1 MAIDV
6 INPDE
11 STDPLQLS
19 QNRDLP
25 STPVQPQQNVQE
37 EIPVLPPQEPAPSM
51 PEPIRIGPELRNI
64 DTTVGVDNS
73 QPVVVGD
80 VVPEAPMRFDIPTF
94 QHPQLRYPTTNPTIA
109 AGPDIGQAMADII
122 TDPMSELN
130 ALELVGDP
138 ITQVQNIS
146 SLRSNY
152 VRNEADIEHY
162 KRHVLDTNSVASR
175 RAAAITSMVTP
186 PGEGIAG
193 PNAFVRNV
201 MSGRPFHPA
210 TEDGLRQQL
219 RVPELF
225 QQFKQLGEVVRDYVE
240 FSSRETLR
248 NLERSQRDTFLQA
261 LPVNTGLAIAGA
273 LGNNRQVRRTMRGL
287 AADLSA
293 ATGRV
298 FTEYRFIPDE
308 IKQLRRNVV
317 ESIRGPVPNR
327 GNVVAQAVGVVD
339 PELGNA
345 LMPQTALGRF
355 AESSPAFIELLSQIE
370 PRLDSNGEA
379 IFNPLQGSFGD
390 FGNAGALSALLYLAN
405 IPEGILTGGLYELT
419 ALVGRGV
426 AGVTNVPVSEVLP
439 ANRPGLGSALLGRDL
454 GIMQRYREGSNYL
467 SFVGNPSLEW
477 LPRKGQWYGGFLVD
491 MAIGGIADAPIDA
504 LMRRL
509 RRTTLRSAR
518 QAIPPTPN
526 LTPPPLTTVLQR
538 PEPTAPLE
546 VTNRAANA
554 VTPTPPV
561 TNYQNFVNQTLQTP
575 VRLNDSVALV
585 PMRTIPE
592 TTTEAGN
599 LARIARGAN
608 DLQDVVRTA
617 RASIDTRQAFNNS
630 VNSIHNLLRANVDN
644 YRDTVGS
651 IVRQTGA
658 VVDDGIIVRSN
669 PTLDA
674 VIPTVPYNNITPGFA
689 RWSDALTTYRTT
701 PDLDPRALEFVRRT
715 DEQLISI
722 AKQYGILEP
731 DERLIG
737 SMRLRAMQE
746 LYPELLSAWGKNV
759 GENITAPSIRLLS
772 PADPIQS
779 LPETSTVVDT
789 PPTLRAINPDG
800 GESLRSIFRR
810 FDDFAD
816 SRPYLNADDNNP
828 ISLDARRQA
837 RDFVRE
843 NMGPVLDTA
852 RNVTNIDN
860 ARQQR
865 RLNTLSR
872 QANNTDPDNVVKLRR
887 IETEAQNILD
897 LNPRLKTENAE
908 QALPPDI
915 DPQDAGQ
922 IITDTPVALREAEI
936 ASDLRNQLEEVT
948 ERVQEQERILSQHPP
963 LEREAP
969 TAESITRQSFDNGNI
984 TDVNRGRR
992 RAPNTTNV
1000 ADFPN
1005 RVRQVR
1011 EPRDIM
1017 AETAPPPENI
1027 VPDFDSQ
1034 LVTET
1039 IEGIPGNEVTISRM
1053 RAEMPDMTK
1062 EVQDSLI
1069 QNTVST
1075 RDDLYEF
1082 ITSNTHEELESVSEQ
1097 VLRDAIITDEGDI
1110 ITGIRKRVATNEFI
1124 SNDESLTTAVRQ
1136 LGGEDELVAIPE
1148 LRDTLDLDDAEFD
1161 RFLLDAWER
1170 DVVELNQ
1177 LEESTGISRVSEG
1190 LMQDDGTTL
1199 YWVSLG
1205 NAADGP
1211 VNTAIE
1217 DSIIRAFNRSHNGVD
1232 FRVPIADVLDD
1243 TGLDKE
1249 TLHRTLRRM
1258 QQQRRVSLRSIE
1270 DPQEVTPRMRDA
1282 AVVISNVDDD
1292 IRPWMYVIDDGR
1304 MPSVTERSAPYFHGT
1319 KGYVTRFS
1327 NAPSASLTNELGPG
1341 LYLTGDIET
1350 ARLYARAMPSKD
1362 KIELIANGRRTTEQG
1377 RVYPVDLLPDARRFD
1392 VDAHRD
1398 EWRQM
1403 VRDALPDRD
1412 SSVRFRNWSAPGR
1425 QRRGSE
1431 FLHGVRS
1438 QFIRRFGKDGYAQP
1452 YSDFVDRLVANA
1464 AVKYDVLEY
1473 NAGRTLNVIN
1483 NRALRLGTAVEDTA
1497 ATNTITEGLLSRY
1510 AVDLQMHNVLE
1521 SPTTRAILDS
1531 DRLDMDVNILQ
1542 KLEEAVGTQEEV
1554 TLDIV
1559 RDVMR
1564 QHLEASDNK
1573 MRRLRQEIED
1583 IRARKLQNF
1592 DQKHS
1597 NIINTQ
1603 DGDCF

>member
-11 STDPLQLS
+11 STDPLRLS

-25 STPVQPQQNVQE
+25 STPVQPTRNVEE
-37 EIPVLPPQEPAPSM
+37 EIPVLPPQEPAPSV
-51 PEPIRIGPELRNI
+51 PEPIRIEPELRNI

-80 VVPEAPMRFDIPTF
+80 VVPEAPMRFDVPTY

-109 AGPDIGQAMADII
+109 AGPNIGEAMADIL

-138 ITQVQNIS
+138 ITQTANVS

-162 KRHVLDTNSVASR
+162 KRRVLDTNTVAAR
-175 RAAAITSMVTP
+175 RAAAITSMATP

-193 PNAFVRNV
+193 PNAFIRNV

-219 RVPELF
+219 RAPELL

-248 NLERSQRDTFLQA
+248 NLDRTQRDTFLQ
-261 LPVNTGLAIAGA
+261 LSPVNTGLAIAGG
-273 LGNNRQVRRTMRGL
+273 LVNNRLVRRTMRGL

-293 ATGRV
+293 ATGRL
-298 FTEYRFIPDE
+298 FTENRFVPDD
-308 IKQLRRNVV
+308 IKQLRRNIV
-317 ESIRGPVPNR
+317 EGIRGPVPTR
-327 GNVVAQAVGVVD
+327 GSVVAQAVGSVD
-339 PELGNA
+339 PALGNA
-345 LMPQTALGRF
+345 LMPQTVLGRF
-355 AESSPAFIELLSQIE
+355 AESSPAFVELLSQIE

-405 IPEGILTGGLYELT
+405 IPEGLLTGGMYELT
-419 ALVGRGV
+419 NLIGEGV
-426 AGVTNVPVSEVLP
+426 AFATNTPRREVLP

-477 LPRKGQWYGGFLVD
+477 LPRKGQWYSGFLVD
-491 MAIGGIADAPIDA
+491 MALGGIADAPLDA
-504 LMRRL
+504 LMSA
-509 RRTTLRSAR
+509 RRTALRGVRRAVPSA
-518 QAIPPTPN
+518 PN
-526 LTPPPLTTVLQR
+526 LTPPPVTTVLQR
-538 PEPTAPLE
+538 PAPTAPLE
-546 VTNRAANA
+546 VVNRAANT

-561 TNYQNFVNQTLQTP
+561 TNFQNFVNQTLQTP

-585 PMRTIPE
+585 PMRTIPSA
-592 TTTEAGN
+592 TTEAGN
-599 LARIARGAN
+599 LAQIARGAY

-630 VNSIHNLLRANVDN
+630 INSIHNLLRANVDN

-658 VVDDGIIVRSN
+658 VVDDGVIVRSN

-674 VIPTVPYNNITPGFA
+674 SIPTVLYNDMTPGFA
-689 RWSDALTTYRTT
+689 RWSDALTVYRTT
-701 PDLDPRALEFVRRT
+701 PDIDPRALELVRRT

-731 DERLIG
+731 DEQMIG

-746 LYPELLSAWGKNV
+746 LYPELLSAWGKDV

-779 LPETSTVVDT
+779 VPETSTVVDT

-810 FDDFAD
+810 FDAFVNA
-816 SRPYLNADDNNP
+816 RPYLRQHDNNP

-837 RDFVRE
+837 RDLVRE
-843 NMGPVLDTA
+843 NLQPVLDAA
-852 RNVTNIDN
+852 RNITNLEN

-872 QANNTDPDNVVKLRR
+872 RANNADPNDVAKIQG
-887 IETEAQNILD
+887 IENEAQNILD
-897 LNPRLKTENAE
+897 LNPRLKRENAE
-908 QALPPDI
+908 RALPPDI
-915 DPQDAGQ
+915 DPQDADQ
-922 IITDTPVALREAEI
+922 LITDTPVALREAEI

-969 TAESITRQSFDNGNI
+969 TAESITRQSFNNGNV

-992 RAPNTTNV
+992 RSPNTTNV

-1017 AETAPPPENI
+1017 AETAPPPEI
-1027 VPDFDSQ
+1027 LTPDFDSQ

-1039 IEGIPGNEVTISRM
+1039 LESIPGNEVTISRM
-1053 RAEMPDMTK
+1053 RQEMPDMSK
-1062 EVQDSLI
+1062 EVQDALI
-1069 QNTVST
+1069 QNTIST

-1082 ITSNTHEELESVSEQ
+1082 VTSNTHEELDNVSEQ

-1124 SNDESLTTAVRQ
+1124 SNDESLTTAIRQ
-1136 LGGEDELVAIPE
+1136 LGGEDELVSVPE
-1148 LRDTLDLDDAEFD
+1148 LRDALELDDVEFD

-1177 LEESTGISRVSEG
+1177 LEETTGITRIREG
-1190 LMQDDGTTL
+1190 ILRDDGSTL

-1205 NAADGP
+1205 DAADGP

-1217 DSIIRAFNRSHNGVD
+1217 DSIIRAFNKSHNGID
-1232 FRVPIADVLDD
+1232 FRVPIADVLEE
-1243 TGLDKE
+1243 TGLDKR
-1249 TLHRTLRRM
+1249 TLHNTLRRM

-1270 DPQEVTPRMRDA
+1270 YQQEVTPRLRDA
-1282 AVVISNVDDD
+1282 AVVIGGGDD
-1292 IRPWMYVIDDGR
+1292 IRPWMFVIDDGR
-1304 MPSVTERSAPYFHGT
+1304 MPSVTERNAEYFHGT

-1327 NAPSASLTNELGPG
+1327 SAPSTSLTNELGPG
-1341 LYLTGDIET
+1341 LYLSGDVET

-1362 KIELIANGRRTTEQG
+1362 KIELAASGRRTTESG

-1392 VDAHRD
+1392 VDSGRD

-1403 VRDALPDRD
+1403 IRDALPDRD
-1412 SSVRFRNWSAPGR
+1412 SDIRFRNWSAPGR

-1452 YSDFVDRLVANA
+1452 YSDFIDRLMTNA

-1497 ATNTITEGLLSRY
+1497 STGTISEGLLARY
-1510 AVDLQMHNVLE
+1510 AVDLQMHNAIG

-1531 DRLDMDVNILQ
+1531 DRLDIDVNLMQ

-1573 MRRLRQEIED
+1573 MRRLRQDIEN
-1583 IRARKLQNF
+1583 IRAEKLRNF